1 MIAQKDVQAILKKYN
16 QKNIHIGVIGGHSAL
31 DVCRGAKDLGFN
43 TVVVCEKG
51 RERTYAQYFKTR
63 GNKGIVDEI
72 ILVDKFKDITSKEVV
87 EKLQAF
93 NTIFIHSRYF
103 WVYCDFDEFENNF
116 LVPLVGNRG
125 LLKAEERDQPNNQYD
140 LLQKAGIRIPKQFS
154 NPKDIDRLVIVKA
167 AEKQRTYE
175 RAFFFADSQQSYKKN
190 SEKLIKD
197 GKITKE
203 GLSKARIEEYIVGAQ
218 VNFNFFYS
226 SLNDELELLGTDAR
240 RQTNIDGLIRLPA
253 NIQNEVSAF
262 VSPTYIENGHI
273 AVTVK
278 ESLLE
283 KAFAAGEAFVKTVK
297 KEYPPGIIGPFALQG
312 AIIPGPPKEELIVFD
327 VSLRIPGSPG
337 TMFTPYSGYLYGEN
351 MSFGKRIAMEIK
363 EAIKKNKLGEII
375 T

>member
-1 MIAQKDVQAILKKYN
+1 MITQKDVQSILKKYD
-16 QKNIHIGVIGGHSAL
+16 KKDIHIGVIGGHSAL
-31 DVCRGAKDLGFN
+31 DVCRGAKDLGFK

-51 RERTYAQYFKTR
+51 REKTYSEYFKSR
-63 GNKGIVDEI
+63 GTKGVVDEI

-87 EKLQAF
+87 KKLQRF

-103 WVYCDFDEFENNF
+103 WVYCDFDEFENEF
-116 LVPLVGNRG
+116 LVPLIGNRS
-125 LLKAEERDQPNNQYD
+125 LLKAEERDQTNNQYD

-175 RAFFFADSQQSYKKN
+175 RAFFFADSAESYKKN
-190 SEKLIKD
+190 SDKLIKD

-203 GLSKARIEEYIVGAQ
+203 GLIKARIEEYIVGAQ
-218 VNFNFFYS
+218 INFNFFYS
-226 SLNDELELLGTDAR
+226 SLNNELEILGTDIR
-240 RQTNIDGLIRLPA
+240 RQTNIDGLLRLPA
-253 NIQNEVSAF
+253 EIQTNVASF
-262 VSPTYIENGHI
+262 LRPSYIENGHI

-283 KAFAAGEAFVKTVK
+283 KAFAAGEAFVKIAK

-337 TMFTPYSGYLYGEN
+337 TMFTPYSGYLYGQN
-351 MSFGKRIAMEIK
+351 MSFGKRISIEIN
-363 EAIKKNKLGEII
+363 EAIAKNKLGEII